1 MSTRRQYFHDILQ
14 VSQIGSYASLSNE
27 GNDIQIRFF
36 DMNHNVVVADG
47 IYRLHTHLQYEMIF
61 VDQGTYSCLVDNQQ
75 LQLQQWDMLIVQPG
89 QRHKDLL
96 SKGTSYYAFHFN
108 FYPKAADVLP
118 VILFA
123 PGLQPHEQ
131 IVAIENPEYFMNL
144 IELMEQEDQSDTEGG
159 FTSYRIHSAIFNII
173 FYKAISLYS
182 SGKVYRLFSQKM
194 HISQEADRLY
204 AIFTKHLQGMP
215 TLQQLCMESHLSK
228 SALHRLCRELFN
240 KPPCKA
246 FMTFKI
252 MHIHEYMKSYPDL
265 SIKMVSDRFG
275 FKNPFHFSRVFRK
288 VMGFYPK
295 RIRDLGRHNQKKPP
309 SF

>member
-1 MSTRRQYFHDILQ
+1 MDASVLIRLTMSTRRQYFNDILQ
-14 VSQIGSYASLSNE
+14 VSQIGPYGALANE
-27 GNDIQIRFF
+27 GDDIQIRFF

-61 VDQGTYSCLVDNQQ
+61 VDQGTYICLIDDQQ

-89 QRHKDLL
+89 QQHKDLL

-123 PGLQPHEQ
+123 PGLQPREQ
-131 IVAIENPEYFMNL
+131 IVTIENPEYFMKL
-144 IELMEQEDQSDTEGG
+144 IELMEQEDQSDTEGR
-159 FTSYRIHSAIFNII
+159 FTSYR
-173 FYKAISLYS
+173 
-182 SGKVYRLFSQKM
+182 M

-288 VMGFYPK
+288 VMGFCPK
-295 RIRDLGRHNQKKPP
+295 QIRELERKDRKSNQKIGNVQNLVILK
-309 SF
+309 